1 MNFLTIP
8 HLLVILVVVL
18 VLFGGQRLPEL
29 GKGMGAFIK
38 NLKKGMSD
46 HDEID
51 VAPKAPKAP
60 EAAPGAAKEEKA
72 AK

>member
-38 NLKKGMSD
+38 NLKKGMSEQ
-46 HDEID
+46 DE
-51 VAPKAPKAP
+51 VEVTPKAPD
-60 EAAPGAAKEEKA
+60 AAPGAAKEEKA

>member
-51 VAPKAPKAP
+51 VAPKAP